1 MTVAIGRRGLLRAAL
16 SLGTSWALSSCA
28 SRLDG
33 IASDGA
39 AWIPAAAVDA
49 AAPEIMRVNA
59 LPGMAF
65 AVIDEGAVA
74 SVHAYGV
81 ANVATGAPVTDASMF
96 EAASLSKPVFAYAVM
111 KLAEQGRIDLDAP
124 LADTLYPDDFPD
136 HPLLRRVTAR
146 HALAHS
152 SGLPNWRGPVG
163 GDLTPQFP
171 PGTRWRYSGEA
182 FFWLQRVVETR
193 LGEGLDALMQR
204 LVLRP
209 AGMRHSTFAWTPLRA
224 RYQVDGHDI
233 DGSTGVARVAP
244 LQLRRELGK
253 RYEEVAARWD
263 KPGTDWTYEDVRRA
277 LAEMRPHDNPQVAA
291 LDLATLWLPGN
302 TFPNVAGSLA
312 CTVEDYAKFVC
323 LMFRTPRPD
332 AWRLSEISRSAML
345 KVVIDKD
352 APALSG
358 GLGWGLEDTQDGRWF
373 YHEGNNGGIFR
384 SFVLGDATR
393 RRGLVIFTNGARGN
407 HAVQALVE
415 TLMGRSFVSA
425 TV

>member
-1 MTVAIGRRGLLRAAL
+1 MAVAIGRRGLLRTAL
-16 SLGTSWALSSCA
+16 ALGTTWVLSSCA

-33 IASDGA
+33 IAPDGA
-39 AWIPAAAVDA
+39 AWVPAASVGA

-59 LPGMAF
+59 LPGMAL

-74 SVHAYGV
+74 SVHAHGLASV
-81 ANVATGAPVTDASMF
+81 VTDAPVTDASMF

-136 HPLLRRVTAR
+136 HPFLHQVTAR

-209 AGMRHSTFAWTPLRA
+209 AGMRNGTFGWTPLRA
-224 RYQVDGHDI
+224 RHQVDGHRVDE
-233 DGSTGVARVAP
+233 DSGAARVAS
-244 LQLRRELGK
+244 LQLRRELGE
-253 RYEEVAARWD
+253 RYEDVAARWG
-263 KPGTDWTYEDVRRA
+263 KPVTDWTYEDVRRA
-277 LAEMRPHDNPQVAA
+277 LAEMRPHDNPDVAR
-291 LDLATLWLPGN
+291 LDLATLRLPGN
-302 TFPNVAGSLA
+302 AFPNAAGSLA
-312 CTVEDYAKFVC
+312 STVEDYAKFVC
-323 LMFRTPRPD
+323 LMFRTPRPE
-332 AWRLSEISRSAML
+332 AWRLSEGSRSAML
-345 KVVIDKD
+345 ETAVDKD

-358 GLGWGLEDTQDGRWF
+358 GLGWGLEDAGDGRWF

-384 SFVLGDATR
+384 SFVLGDAEH

-407 HAVQALVE
+407 HVVQALVE
-415 TLMGRSFVSA
+415 ALTRRSFVSA

>member
-1 MTVAIGRRGLLRAAL
+1 MAL
-16 SLGTSWALSSCA
+16 GATWSLSSCA
-28 SRLDG
+28 SRLAG
-33 IASDGA
+33 AASDRK
-39 AWIPAAAVDA
+39 AWIAAAAVDD

-59 LPGMAF
+59 LPGMAL
-65 AVIDEGAVA
+65 AVIDDGVVA
-74 SVHAYGV
+74 SVHAHGL
-81 ANVATGAPVTDASMF
+81 ASVATGAPVTDASMF

-111 KLAEQGRIDLDAP
+111 KLAELERIDLDAP

-136 HPLLRRVTAR
+136 HPWLRQVTAR
-146 HALAHS
+146 HVLAHG

-171 PGTRWRYSGEA
+171 PETRWRYSGEA

-209 AGMRHSTFAWTPLRA
+209 AGMRRSTFAWTPLRA

-233 DGSTGVARVAP
+233 DESTGVARVAP

-253 RYEEVAARWD
+253 RYEAVAARWG
-263 KPGTDWTYEDVRRA
+263 KPVTDWTYDDVRSA

-291 LDLATLWLPGN
+291 LDLATLRLPGN
-302 TFPNVAGSLA
+302 TFPNAAGSLA

-332 AWRLSEISRSAML
+332 AWRLSESSRSAML
-345 KVVIDKD
+345 ETAIDKD
-352 APALSG
+352 APTLSG

-384 SFVLGDATR
+384 SFVLGDAER

-407 HAVQALVE
+407 YAVQALVE
-415 TLMGRSFVSA
+415 LLTGQTLVSA